1 MRRLQPSNRE
11 ARWTPFLYLVYTG
24 FVFLQPAMTH
34 AGWREWCVT
43 VGSVCVFLIL
53 YFTVWWGDGALAISS
68 VLAIAALGFVYCPYN
83 SGASAFLMYAGALFG
98 FAFQPRL
105 AFACLAALLAGLA
118 IESWLLHLTVW
129 FWAPTM
135 IMTAAIG
142 VMNIHVATEKRSNA
156 KLRLAQEE
164 VERFAKIAE
173 RERIARDLH
182 DVLGHTLSVIVLKS
196 ELASKL
202 IERADAE
209 RARAEIVEVEQIAR
223 DALSEVRHAIGGY
236 RTGSITEEFARARS
250 ILETAGVRVECAT
263 KEIQPGVNK
272 LSPVHETVLALV
284 VREAVTNVVRHSG
297 AQNCRIAFD
306 QDADFYRICVE
317 DDGCGGS
324 SHEGNGLRGMRE
336 RVEALEGTV
345 TRDLSQGTRIDV
357 TIPIAP
363 HQEAIA

>member
-1 MRRLQPSNRE
+1 MRQAQSGKRE
-11 ARWTPFLYLVYTG
+11 ARWTPFLYLIYTG

-43 VGSVCVFLIL
+43 IGSVCVFLIL

-83 SGASAFLMYAGALFG
+83 SGASTFLMYAGALFG

-105 AFACLAALLAGLA
+105 AFGCLAALLAGLA
-118 IESWLLHLTVW
+118 IESWLLHLTMW

-142 VMNIHVATEKRSNA
+142 VMNIHGATEKRSNA
-156 KLRLAQEE
+156 KLRLAHEE

-182 DVLGHTLSVIVLKS
+182 DVLGHTLSIIVLKS

-202 IERADAE
+202 LDRDAE
-209 RARAEIVEVEQIAR
+209 RARAEIVQVEQIAR
-223 DALSEVRHAIGGY
+223 DALAEVRHAIGGY
-236 RTGSITEEFARARS
+236 RAGSLTEEFARARS
-250 ILETAGVRVECAT
+250 VLETAGVHAECKMKDVHSGA
-263 KEIQPGVNK
+263 EK
-272 LSPVHETVLALV
+272 LSPACETVLALV

-297 AQNCRIAFD
+297 AQNCRITFEH
-306 QDADFYRICVE
+306 DADSCRIQIE

-324 SHEGNGLRGMRE
+324 NHEGNGLRGMRE
-336 RVEALEGTV
+336 RVEALEGTM
-345 TRDLSQGTRIDV
+345 TRDSSRGTRINV
-357 TIPIAP
+357 TIPPARKR
-363 HQEAIA
+363 EAIA